1 MSEYLI
7 NSKNQNQFKDSLLK
21 VLNTSTEVIGSKLNT
36 ELLESYIK
44 AVYINSSID
53 YLDPFIIKLSKHKE
67 LFNKY
72 FSKEINISYN
82 QYLEKVSSIILDK
95 KNNSIIKEYA
105 INNLELFDFENEIE
119 IEIAKIYGSIIL
131 KNKLRNINEFKWL
144 STYLIKKEANNHQII
159 PNIKFITINLKK
171 VILSK
176 KPKYNKYTEFESA
189 SKYNNTI
196 YINITMYNILKE
208 KDFNE
213 FLIKLLN
220 DLFFQLQKIIE
231 TVNQNNILYDIG
243 IYNLIKETII
253 YKEKK
258 DKYALLSNN
267 PLLNNF
273 GFKKLLLSDI
283 SKQTTI
289 YDLEEYFDTIL
300 LNNPIIIKKYPI
312 LNMEYN
318 EDGYKKNLREL
329 LDIKIT
335 KMEYF
340 NNQIHEYNKI
350 LTETENQIVIDNI
363 TSKLEELELGIKDID
378 IFHNTII
385 YKSLNIFSIL
395 DLTKLLSKMNNKQ
408 IKVLKEAV
416 IYEKN
421 NIIKKIE
428 NNRMRIFKPSTFLK
442 KEELLTKEYS
452 KVASYESK
460 INDYQK
466 ENGLI

>member
-1 MSEYLI
+1 MQEHLI
-7 NSKNQNQFKDSLLK
+7 TKKNKVEFKNSLVK
-21 VLNTSTEVIGSKLNT
+21 VLNTNVELVDSKLNI

-44 AVYINSSID
+44 FIYQNNEID
-53 YLDPFIIKLSKHKE
+53 YLDPFVIKLSKHKE
-67 LFNKY
+67 LFSKY
-72 FSKEINISYN
+72 LSKNINITYN
-82 QYLEKVSSIILDK
+82 EYLDTISKIILDK
-95 KNNSIIKEYA
+95 KNYDIIKKYA

-119 IEIAKIYGSIIL
+119 VEIAKIYASHIL
-131 KNKLRNINEFKWL
+131 KNEIKYTSELKWL
-144 STYLIKKEANNHQII
+144 ATYLILKEANHHNII
-159 PNIKFITINLKK
+159 PSVKFVKTNLGKYIIVKK
-171 VILSK
+171 KYTKYLELELAQ
-176 KPKYNKYTEFESA
+176 KYNT
-189 SKYNNTI
+189 TI
-196 YINITMYNILKE
+196 YINLTMYNILK
-208 KDFNE
+208 KKNFNE

-220 DLFFQLQKIIE
+220 DLFYQLQKVIE
-231 TVNQNNILYDIG
+231 VVKENNI
-243 IYNLIKETII
+243 IYNIDLYNLTKETII

-267 PLLNNF
+267 PLINNF
-273 GFKKLLLSDI
+273 GFKKLLLNEKEKQISSYDI
-283 SKQTTI
+283 
-289 YDLEEYFDTIL
+289 EEYFDSIL
-300 LNNPIIIKKYPI
+300 LNNPIIIKKYPL

-335 KMEYF
+335 KIEYF
-340 NNQIHEYNKI
+340 NNQIREYNKI
-350 LTETENQIVIDNI
+350 LSETENEIVIDNI
-363 TSKLEELELGIKDID
+363 KTKLEELEKGIKDIN
-378 IFHNTII
+378 IFHDTII

-408 IKVLKEAV
+408 ITTLKEAV

-428 NNRMRIFKPSTFLK
+428 NNRMKIFKTSTFLK
-442 KEELLTKEYS
+442 KEEILTKEYS

>member
-1 MSEYLI
+1 MQEHLI
-7 NSKNQNQFKDSLLK
+7 TKKNQVEFKNSLVK
-21 VLNTSTEVIGSKLNT
+21 VLNTNVELVDSKLNI

-44 AVYINSSID
+44 FIYQNNEID
-53 YLDPFIIKLSKHKE
+53 YLDPFVIKLSKHKE
-67 LFNKY
+67 LFSKY
-72 FSKEINISYN
+72 LSKNINITYN
-82 QYLEKVSSIILDK
+82 EYLDTISKIILDK
-95 KNNSIIKEYA
+95 KNYDIIKKYA

-119 IEIAKIYGSIIL
+119 VEIAKIYASHIL
-131 KNKLRNINEFKWL
+131 KNEIKYTSELKWL
-144 STYLIKKEANNHQII
+144 ATYLILKEANHHNII
-159 PNIKFITINLKK
+159 PSVKFVKTNLGKYIIVKK
-171 VILSK
+171 KYTKYLELELAQ
-176 KPKYNKYTEFESA
+176 KYNT
-189 SKYNNTI
+189 TI
-196 YINITMYNILKE
+196 YINLTMYNILK
-208 KDFNE
+208 KKNFNE

-220 DLFFQLQKIIE
+220 DLFYQLQKVIE
-231 TVNQNNILYDIG
+231 VVKENNI
-243 IYNLIKETII
+243 IYNIDLYNLTKETII

-267 PLLNNF
+267 PLINNF
-273 GFKKLLLSDI
+273 GFKKLLLNEKEKQISSYDI
-283 SKQTTI
+283 
-289 YDLEEYFDTIL
+289 EEYFDSIL
-300 LNNPIIIKKYPI
+300 LNNPIIIKKYPL

-335 KMEYF
+335 KIEYF
-340 NNQIHEYNKI
+340 NNQIREYNKI
-350 LTETENQIVIDNI
+350 LSETENEIVIDNVK
-363 TSKLEELELGIKDID
+363 TKLEELEKGIKDIN
-378 IFHNTII
+378 IFHDTII

-408 IKVLKEAV
+408 ITALKEAV

-428 NNRMRIFKPSTFLK
+428 NNRMKIFKTSTFLK
-442 KEELLTKEYS
+442 KEEILTKEYS

>member
-1 MSEYLI
+1 MQEHLI
-7 NSKNQNQFKDSLLK
+7 TKKNQVEFKNSLVK
-21 VLNTSTEVIGSKLNT
+21 VLNTNVELVDSKLNI

-44 AVYINSSID
+44 FIYQNNEID
-53 YLDPFIIKLSKHKE
+53 YLDPFVIKLSKHKE
-67 LFNKY
+67 LFSKY
-72 FSKEINISYN
+72 LSKNINITYN
-82 QYLEKVSSIILDK
+82 EYLDTISKIILDK
-95 KNNSIIKEYA
+95 KNYDIIKKYA

-119 IEIAKIYGSIIL
+119 VEIAKIYASHIL
-131 KNKLRNINEFKWL
+131 KNEIKYTSELKWL
-144 STYLIKKEANNHQII
+144 ATYLILKEANHHNII
-159 PNIKFITINLKK
+159 PSVKFVKTNLDKYIIIKK
-171 VILSK
+171 
-176 KPKYNKYTEFESA
+176 KYTKYLELELA
-189 SKYNNTI
+189 QKYNNTI
-196 YINITMYNILKE
+196 YINLTMYNILK
-208 KDFNE
+208 KKNFNE

-220 DLFFQLQKIIE
+220 DLCYQLQKIIE
-231 TVNQNNILYDIG
+231 VVKENNI
-243 IYNLIKETII
+243 IYNIDLYNLTKETII

-267 PLLNNF
+267 PLINNF
-273 GFKKLLLSDI
+273 GFKKLLLNEKEKQISSYDI
-283 SKQTTI
+283 
-289 YDLEEYFDTIL
+289 EEYFDSIL
-300 LNNPIIIKKYPI
+300 LNNPIIIKKYPL

-335 KMEYF
+335 KIEYF
-340 NNQIHEYNKI
+340 NNQIREYNKI
-350 LTETENQIVIDNI
+350 LSETENEIVIDNVK
-363 TSKLEELELGIKDID
+363 TKLEELEKGIKDIK
-378 IFHNTII
+378 IFHDTII

-408 IKVLKEAV
+408 ITALKEAV

-428 NNRMRIFKPSTFLK
+428 NNRMRIFKTSTFLK
-442 KEELLTKEYS
+442 KEEILTKEYS

>member
-1 MSEYLI
+1 MQEHLI
-7 NSKNQNQFKDSLLK
+7 TKKNQVEFKNSLVK
-21 VLNTSTEVIGSKLNT
+21 VLNTNVELVDSKLNI

-44 AVYINSSID
+44 FIYQNNEID
-53 YLDPFIIKLSKHKE
+53 YLDPFVIKLSKHKE
-67 LFNKY
+67 LFSKY
-72 FSKEINISYN
+72 LSKNINITYN
-82 QYLEKVSSIILDK
+82 EYLDTISKIILDK
-95 KNNSIIKEYA
+95 KNYDIIKKYA

-119 IEIAKIYGSIIL
+119 VEIAKIYASHIL
-131 KNKLRNINEFKWL
+131 KNEIKYTSELKWL
-144 STYLIKKEANNHQII
+144 ATYLILKEANHHNII
-159 PNIKFITINLKK
+159 PSVKFVKTNLDKYIIVKK
-171 VILSK
+171 
-176 KPKYNKYTEFESA
+176 KYTKYLELELA
-189 SKYNNTI
+189 QKYNNTI
-196 YINITMYNILKE
+196 YINLTMYNILK
-208 KDFNE
+208 KKNFNE

-220 DLFFQLQKIIE
+220 DLFYQLQKVIE
-231 TVNQNNILYDIG
+231 VVKENNI
-243 IYNLIKETII
+243 IYNIDLYNLTKETII

-267 PLLNNF
+267 PLINNF
-273 GFKKLLLSDI
+273 GFKKLLLNEKEKQISSYDI
-283 SKQTTI
+283 
-289 YDLEEYFDTIL
+289 EEYFDSIL
-300 LNNPIIIKKYPI
+300 LNNPIIIKKYPL

-335 KMEYF
+335 KIEYF
-340 NNQIHEYNKI
+340 NNQIREYNKI
-350 LTETENQIVIDNI
+350 LSETENEIVIDNI
-363 TSKLEELELGIKDID
+363 KTKLEELEKGIKDIN
-378 IFHNTII
+378 IFHDTII

-408 IKVLKEAV
+408 ITTLKEAV

-428 NNRMRIFKPSTFLK
+428 NNRMKIFKTSTFLK
-442 KEELLTKEYS
+442 KEEILTKEYS

>member
-1 MSEYLI
+1 MQEHLI
-7 NSKNQNQFKDSLLK
+7 TKKNQVEFKNSLVK
-21 VLNTSTEVIGSKLNT
+21 VLNTNVELVDSKLNI

-44 AVYINSSID
+44 FIYQNNEID
-53 YLDPFIIKLSKHKE
+53 YLDPFVIKLSKHKE
-67 LFNKY
+67 LFSKY
-72 FSKEINISYN
+72 LSKNINITYN
-82 QYLEKVSSIILDK
+82 EYLDTISKIILDK
-95 KNNSIIKEYA
+95 KNYDIIKKYA

-119 IEIAKIYGSIIL
+119 VEIAKIYASHIL
-131 KNKLRNINEFKWL
+131 KNEIKYTSELKWL
-144 STYLIKKEANNHQII
+144 ATYLILKEANHHNII
-159 PNIKFITINLKK
+159 PSVKFVKTNLDKYIIIKK
-171 VILSK
+171 
-176 KPKYNKYTEFESA
+176 KYTKYLELELA
-189 SKYNNTI
+189 QKYNNTI
-196 YINITMYNILKE
+196 YINLTMYNILK
-208 KDFNE
+208 KKNFKE

-220 DLFFQLQKIIE
+220 DLFYQLQKVIE
-231 TVNQNNILYDIG
+231 VVKENNI
-243 IYNLIKETII
+243 IYNIDLYNLTKETII

-267 PLLNNF
+267 PLINNF
-273 GFKKLLLSDI
+273 GFKKLLLNEKEKQISSYDI
-283 SKQTTI
+283 
-289 YDLEEYFDTIL
+289 EEYFDSIL
-300 LNNPIIIKKYPI
+300 LNNPIIIKKYPL

-335 KMEYF
+335 KIEYF
-340 NNQIHEYNKI
+340 NNQIREYNKI
-350 LTETENQIVIDNI
+350 LSETENEIVIDNI
-363 TSKLEELELGIKDID
+363 KTKLEELEKGIKDIN
-378 IFHNTII
+378 IFHDTII

-408 IKVLKEAV
+408 ITALKEAV

-428 NNRMRIFKPSTFLK
+428 NNRMKIFKTSTFLK
-442 KEELLTKEYS
+442 KEEILTKEYS

>member
-1 MSEYLI
+1 MQEHLI
-7 NSKNQNQFKDSLLK
+7 TKKNQVEFKNSLVK
-21 VLNTSTEVIGSKLNT
+21 VLNTNVELVDSKLNI

-44 AVYINSSID
+44 FIYQNNEID
-53 YLDPFIIKLSKHKE
+53 YLDPFVIKLSKHKE
-67 LFNKY
+67 LFSKY
-72 FSKEINISYN
+72 LSKNINITYN
-82 QYLEKVSSIILDK
+82 EYLDTISKIILDK
-95 KNNSIIKEYA
+95 KNYDIIKKYA

-119 IEIAKIYGSIIL
+119 VEIAKIYASHIL
-131 KNKLRNINEFKWL
+131 KNEIKYTSELKWL
-144 STYLIKKEANNHQII
+144 ATYLILKEANHHNII
-159 PNIKFITINLKK
+159 PSIKFVKTNLDKYIIIKK
-171 VILSK
+171 KYTKYLELELAQ
-176 KPKYNKYTEFESA
+176 KYNT
-189 SKYNNTI
+189 TI
-196 YINITMYNILKE
+196 YINLTMYNILK
-208 KDFNE
+208 KKNFNE

-220 DLFFQLQKIIE
+220 DLFYQLQKVIE
-231 TVNQNNILYDIG
+231 VVKENNI
-243 IYNLIKETII
+243 IYNIDLYNLTKETII

-267 PLLNNF
+267 PLINNF
-273 GFKKLLLSDI
+273 GFKKLLLNEKEKQISSYDI
-283 SKQTTI
+283 
-289 YDLEEYFDTIL
+289 EEYFDSIL
-300 LNNPIIIKKYPI
+300 LNNPIIIKKYPL

-335 KMEYF
+335 KIEYF
-340 NNQIHEYNKI
+340 NNQIREYNKI
-350 LTETENQIVIDNI
+350 LSETENEIVIDNI
-363 TSKLEELELGIKDID
+363 KTKLEELEKGITDIN
-378 IFHNTII
+378 IFHDTII

-408 IKVLKEAV
+408 ITALKEAV

-428 NNRMRIFKPSTFLK
+428 NNRMKIFKTSTFLK
-442 KEELLTKEYS
+442 KEEILTKEYS

>member
-1 MSEYLI
+1 MQEYLI
-7 NSKNQNQFKDSLLK
+7 TKKNQVEFKNSLVK
-21 VLNTSTEVIGSKLNT
+21 VLNTNVELVDSKLNI

-44 AVYINSSID
+44 FIYQNNEID
-53 YLDPFIIKLSKHKE
+53 YLDPFVIKLSKHKE
-67 LFNKY
+67 LFSKY
-72 FSKEINISYN
+72 LSKNINITYN
-82 QYLEKVSSIILDK
+82 EYLDTISKIILDK
-95 KNNSIIKEYA
+95 KNYDIIKKYA

-119 IEIAKIYGSIIL
+119 VEIAKIYASHIL
-131 KNKLRNINEFKWL
+131 KNEIKYTSELKWL
-144 STYLIKKEANNHQII
+144 ATYLILKEANHHNII
-159 PNIKFITINLKK
+159 PSVKFVKTNLGKYIIVKK
-171 VILSK
+171 KYTKYLELELAQ
-176 KPKYNKYTEFESA
+176 KYNT
-189 SKYNNTI
+189 TI
-196 YINITMYNILKE
+196 YINLTMYNILK
-208 KDFNE
+208 KKNFNE

-220 DLFFQLQKIIE
+220 DLFYQLQKVIE
-231 TVNQNNILYDIG
+231 VVKENNI
-243 IYNLIKETII
+243 IYNIDLYNLTKETII

-267 PLLNNF
+267 PLINNF
-273 GFKKLLLSDI
+273 GFKKLLLNEKEKQISSYDI
-283 SKQTTI
+283 
-289 YDLEEYFDTIL
+289 EEYFDSIL
-300 LNNPIIIKKYPI
+300 LNNPIIIKKYPL

-335 KMEYF
+335 KIEYF
-340 NNQIHEYNKI
+340 NNQIREYNKI
-350 LTETENQIVIDNI
+350 LSETENEIVIDNI
-363 TSKLEELELGIKDID
+363 KTKLEELEKGIKDIN
-378 IFHNTII
+378 IFHDTII

-408 IKVLKEAV
+408 ITTLKEAV

-428 NNRMRIFKPSTFLK
+428 NNRMKIFKTSTFLK
-442 KEELLTKEYS
+442 KEEILTKEYS

>member
-1 MSEYLI
+1 MQEHLI
-7 NSKNQNQFKDSLLK
+7 TKKNQVEFKNSLVK
-21 VLNTSTEVIGSKLNT
+21 VLNTNVELVDSKLNI

-44 AVYINSSID
+44 FIYQNNEID
-53 YLDPFIIKLSKHKE
+53 YLDPFVIKLSKHKE
-67 LFNKY
+67 LFSKY
-72 FSKEINISYN
+72 LSKNINITYN
-82 QYLEKVSSIILDK
+82 EYLDTISKIILDK
-95 KNNSIIKEYA
+95 KNYDIIKKYA

-119 IEIAKIYGSIIL
+119 VEIAKIYASHIL
-131 KNKLRNINEFKWL
+131 KNEIKYTSELKWL
-144 STYLIKKEANNHQII
+144 ATYLILKEANHHNII
-159 PNIKFITINLKK
+159 PSVKFVKTNLDKYIIIKKK
-171 VILSK
+171 YTKYLELELAQ
-176 KPKYNKYTEFESA
+176 KYNT
-189 SKYNNTI
+189 TI
-196 YINITMYNILKE
+196 YINLTMYNILK
-208 KDFNE
+208 KKNFNE

-220 DLFFQLQKIIE
+220 DLFYQLQKVIE
-231 TVNQNNILYDIG
+231 VVKENNI
-243 IYNLIKETII
+243 IYNIDLYNLTKETII

-267 PLLNNF
+267 PLINNF
-273 GFKKLLLSDI
+273 GFKKLLLNEKEKQISSYDI
-283 SKQTTI
+283 
-289 YDLEEYFDTIL
+289 EEYFDSIL
-300 LNNPIIIKKYPI
+300 LNNPIIIKKYPL

-335 KMEYF
+335 KIEYF
-340 NNQIHEYNKI
+340 NNQIREYNKI
-350 LTETENQIVIDNI
+350 LSETENEIVIDNI
-363 TSKLEELELGIKDID
+363 KTKLEELEKGIKDIN
-378 IFHNTII
+378 IFHDTII

-408 IKVLKEAV
+408 ITALKEAV

-428 NNRMRIFKPSTFLK
+428 NNRMKIFKTSTFLK
-442 KEELLTKEYS
+442 KEEILTKEYS

>member
-1 MSEYLI
+1 MQEHLI
-7 NSKNQNQFKDSLLK
+7 TKKNQVEFKNSLVK
-21 VLNTSTEVIGSKLNT
+21 VLNTNVELVDSKLNI

-44 AVYINSSID
+44 FIYQNNEID
-53 YLDPFIIKLSKHKE
+53 YLDPFVIKLSKHKQ
-67 LFNKY
+67 L
-72 FSKEINISYN
+72 FSKYLSKNINITYN
-82 QYLEKVSSIILDK
+82 EYLNTISKIILDK
-95 KNNSIIKEYA
+95 KNYDIIKKYA

-119 IEIAKIYGSIIL
+119 VEIAKIYASHIL
-131 KNKLRNINEFKWL
+131 KNEIKYTSELKWL
-144 STYLIKKEANNHQII
+144 ATYLILKEANHHNII
-159 PNIKFITINLKK
+159 PSVKFVKTNLDKYIIIKK
-171 VILSK
+171 
-176 KPKYNKYTEFESA
+176 KYTKYLELELA
-189 SKYNNTI
+189 QKYNNTI
-196 YINITMYNILKE
+196 YINLTMYNILK
-208 KDFNE
+208 KKNFNE

-220 DLFFQLQKIIE
+220 DLFYQLQKVIE
-231 TVNQNNILYDIG
+231 VVKENNI
-243 IYNLIKETII
+243 IYNIDLYNLTKETII

-267 PLLNNF
+267 PLINNF
-273 GFKKLLLSDI
+273 GFKKLLLNEKEKQISSYDI
-283 SKQTTI
+283 
-289 YDLEEYFDTIL
+289 EEYFDSIL
-300 LNNPIIIKKYPI
+300 LNNPIIIKKYPL

-335 KMEYF
+335 KIEYF
-340 NNQIHEYNKI
+340 NNQIREYNKI
-350 LTETENQIVIDNI
+350 LSETENEIVIDNI
-363 TSKLEELELGIKDID
+363 KTKLEELEKGITDIN
-378 IFHNTII
+378 IFHDTII

-408 IKVLKEAV
+408 ITALKEAV

-428 NNRMRIFKPSTFLK
+428 NNRMKIFKTSTFLK
-442 KEELLTKEYS
+442 KEEILTKEYS

>member
-1 MSEYLI
+1 MQEHLI
-7 NSKNQNQFKDSLLK
+7 TKKNQVEFKNSLVK
-21 VLNTSTEVIGSKLNT
+21 VLNTNVELVDSKLNI

-44 AVYINSSID
+44 FIYQNNEID
-53 YLDPFIIKLSKHKE
+53 YLDPFVIKLSKHKE
-67 LFNKY
+67 LFSKY
-72 FSKEINISYN
+72 LSKNINITYN
-82 QYLEKVSSIILDK
+82 EYLDTISKIILDK
-95 KNNSIIKEYA
+95 KNYDIIKKYA

-119 IEIAKIYGSIIL
+119 VEIAKIYASHIL
-131 KNKLRNINEFKWL
+131 KNEIKYTSELKWL
-144 STYLIKKEANNHQII
+144 ATYLILKEANHHNII
-159 PNIKFITINLKK
+159 PSVKFVKTNLGKYIIVKK
-171 VILSK
+171 KYTKYLELELAQ
-176 KPKYNKYTEFESA
+176 KYNT
-189 SKYNNTI
+189 TI
-196 YINITMYNILKE
+196 YINLTMYNILK
-208 KDFNE
+208 KKNFNE

-220 DLFFQLQKIIE
+220 DLFYQLQKIIE
-231 TVNQNNILYDIG
+231 VVKENNI
-243 IYNLIKETII
+243 IYNIDLYNLTKETII

-267 PLLNNF
+267 PLINNF
-273 GFKKLLLSDI
+273 GFKKLLLNEKEKQISSYDI
-283 SKQTTI
+283 
-289 YDLEEYFDTIL
+289 EEYFDSIL
-300 LNNPIIIKKYPI
+300 LNNPIIIKKYPL

-335 KMEYF
+335 KIEYF
-340 NNQIHEYNKI
+340 NNQIREYNKI
-350 LTETENQIVIDNI
+350 LSETENEIVIDNI
-363 TSKLEELELGIKDID
+363 KTKLEELEKGIKDIN
-378 IFHNTII
+378 IFHDTII

-408 IKVLKEAV
+408 ITALKEAV

-428 NNRMRIFKPSTFLK
+428 NNRMKIFKTSTFLK
-442 KEELLTKEYS
+442 KEEILTKEYS

>member
-1 MSEYLI
+1 MQEHLI
-7 NSKNQNQFKDSLLK
+7 TKKNQVEFKNSLVK
-21 VLNTSTEVIGSKLNT
+21 VLNTNVELVDSKLNI

-44 AVYINSSID
+44 FIYQNNEID
-53 YLDPFIIKLSKHKE
+53 YLDPFVIKLSKHKE
-67 LFNKY
+67 LFSKY
-72 FSKEINISYN
+72 LSKNINITYN
-82 QYLEKVSSIILDK
+82 EYLDTISKIILDK
-95 KNNSIIKEYA
+95 KNYDIIKKYA

-119 IEIAKIYGSIIL
+119 VEIAKIYASHIL
-131 KNKLRNINEFKWL
+131 KNEIKYTSELKWL
-144 STYLIKKEANNHQII
+144 ATYLILKEANHHNII
-159 PNIKFITINLKK
+159 PSVKFVKTNLDKYIIIKK
-171 VILSK
+171 
-176 KPKYNKYTEFESA
+176 KYTKYLELELA
-189 SKYNNTI
+189 QKYNNTI
-196 YINITMYNILKE
+196 YINLTMYNILK
-208 KDFNE
+208 KKNFNE

-220 DLFFQLQKIIE
+220 DLFYQLQKVIE
-231 TVNQNNILYDIG
+231 VVKENNI
-243 IYNLIKETII
+243 IYNIDLYNLTKETII

-267 PLLNNF
+267 PLINNF
-273 GFKKLLLSDI
+273 GFKKLLLNEKEKQISSYDI
-283 SKQTTI
+283 
-289 YDLEEYFDTIL
+289 EEYFDSIL
-300 LNNPIIIKKYPI
+300 LNNPIIIKKYPL

-335 KMEYF
+335 KIEYF
-340 NNQIHEYNKI
+340 YNQIREYNKI
-350 LTETENQIVIDNI
+350 LSETENEIVIDNI
-363 TSKLEELELGIKDID
+363 KTKLEELEKGIKDIN
-378 IFHNTII
+378 IFHDTII

-408 IKVLKEAV
+408 ITALKEAV

-428 NNRMRIFKPSTFLK
+428 NNRMKIFKTSTFLK
-442 KEELLTKEYS
+442 KEEILTKEYS

>member
-1 MSEYLI
+1 MQEHLI
-7 NSKNQNQFKDSLLK
+7 TKKNQVEFKNSLVK
-21 VLNTSTEVIGSKLNT
+21 VLNTNVELVDSKLNI

-44 AVYINSSID
+44 FIYQNNEID
-53 YLDPFIIKLSKHKE
+53 YLDPFVIKLSKHKE
-67 LFNKY
+67 LFSKY
-72 FSKEINISYN
+72 LSKNINITYN
-82 QYLEKVSSIILDK
+82 EYLDTISKIILDK
-95 KNNSIIKEYA
+95 KNYDIIKKYA

-119 IEIAKIYGSIIL
+119 LEIAKIYASHIL
-131 KNKLRNINEFKWL
+131 KNEIKYTSELKWL
-144 STYLIKKEANNHQII
+144 ATYLILKEANHHNII
-159 PNIKFITINLKK
+159 PSVKFIKTNLGKYIIVKK
-171 VILSK
+171 
-176 KPKYNKYTEFESA
+176 KYTKYLELELA
-189 SKYNNTI
+189 QKYNNTI
-196 YINITMYNILKE
+196 YINLTMYNILK
-208 KDFNE
+208 KKNFNE

-220 DLFFQLQKIIE
+220 DLCYQLQKIIE
-231 TVNQNNILYDIG
+231 VVKENNI
-243 IYNLIKETII
+243 IYNIDLYNLTKETII

-267 PLLNNF
+267 PLINNF
-273 GFKKLLLSDI
+273 GFKKLLLNEKEKQISSYDI
-283 SKQTTI
+283 
-289 YDLEEYFDTIL
+289 EEYFDSIL
-300 LNNPIIIKKYPI
+300 LNNPIIIKKYPL

-335 KMEYF
+335 KIEYF
-340 NNQIHEYNKI
+340 NNQIREYNKI
-350 LTETENQIVIDNI
+350 LSETENEIVIDNVK
-363 TSKLEELELGIKDID
+363 TKLEELEKGIKDIN
-378 IFHNTII
+378 IFHDTII

-408 IKVLKEAV
+408 ITALKEAV

-428 NNRMRIFKPSTFLK
+428 NNRMKIFKTSTFLK
-442 KEELLTKEYS
+442 KEEILTKEYS

>member
-1 MSEYLI
+1 MQEHLI
-7 NSKNQNQFKDSLLK
+7 TKKNQVEFKNSLVK
-21 VLNTSTEVIGSKLNT
+21 VLNTNVELVDSKLNI

-44 AVYINSSID
+44 FIYQNNEID
-53 YLDPFIIKLSKHKE
+53 YLDPFVIKLSKHKE
-67 LFNKY
+67 LFSKY
-72 FSKEINISYN
+72 LSKNINITYN
-82 QYLEKVSSIILDK
+82 EYLDTISKIILDK
-95 KNNSIIKEYA
+95 KNYDIIKKYA

-119 IEIAKIYGSIIL
+119 VEIAKIYASHIL
-131 KNKLRNINEFKWL
+131 KNEIKYTSELKWL
-144 STYLIKKEANNHQII
+144 TTYLILKEANHHNII
-159 PNIKFITINLKK
+159 PSVKFVKTNLDKYIIIKK
-171 VILSK
+171 
-176 KPKYNKYTEFESA
+176 KYTKYLELELA
-189 SKYNNTI
+189 QKYNNTI
-196 YINITMYNILKE
+196 YINLTMYNILK
-208 KDFNE
+208 KKNFKE

-220 DLFFQLQKIIE
+220 DLFYQLQKVIE
-231 TVNQNNILYDIG
+231 VVKENNI
-243 IYNLIKETII
+243 IYNIDLYNLTKETII

-267 PLLNNF
+267 PLINNF
-273 GFKKLLLSDI
+273 GFKKLLLNEKEKQISSYDI
-283 SKQTTI
+283 
-289 YDLEEYFDTIL
+289 EEYFDSIL
-300 LNNPIIIKKYPI
+300 LNNPIIIKKYPL

-335 KMEYF
+335 KIEYF
-340 NNQIHEYNKI
+340 NNQIREYNKI
-350 LTETENQIVIDNI
+350 LSETENEIVIDNI
-363 TSKLEELELGIKDID
+363 KTKLEELEKGIKDIN
-378 IFHNTII
+378 IFHDTII

-408 IKVLKEAV
+408 ITALKEAV

-428 NNRMRIFKPSTFLK
+428 NNRMKIFKTSTFLK
-442 KEELLTKEYS
+442 KEEILTKEYS

>member
-1 MSEYLI
+1 MQEHLI
-7 NSKNQNQFKDSLLK
+7 TKKNQVEFKNSLVK
-21 VLNTSTEVIGSKLNT
+21 VLNTNVELVDSKLNI

-44 AVYINSSID
+44 FIYQNNEID
-53 YLDPFIIKLSKHKE
+53 YLDPFVIKLSKHKQ
-67 LFNKY
+67 L
-72 FSKEINISYN
+72 FSKYLSKNINITYN
-82 QYLEKVSSIILDK
+82 EYLNTISKIILDK
-95 KNNSIIKEYA
+95 KNYDIIKKYA

-119 IEIAKIYGSIIL
+119 VEIAKIYASHIL
-131 KNKLRNINEFKWL
+131 KNEIKYTSELKWL
-144 STYLIKKEANNHQII
+144 ATYLILKEANHHNII
-159 PNIKFITINLKK
+159 PSVKFVKTNLGKYIIVKK
-171 VILSK
+171 
-176 KPKYNKYTEFESA
+176 KYTKYLELELA
-189 SKYNNTI
+189 QKYNNTI
-196 YINITMYNILKE
+196 YINLTMYNILK
-208 KDFNE
+208 KKNFNE

-220 DLFFQLQKIIE
+220 DLFYQLQKVIE
-231 TVNQNNILYDIG
+231 VVKENNI
-243 IYNLIKETII
+243 IYNIDLYNLTKETII

-267 PLLNNF
+267 PLINNF
-273 GFKKLLLSDI
+273 GFKKLLLNEKEKQISSYDI
-283 SKQTTI
+283 
-289 YDLEEYFDTIL
+289 EEYFDSIL
-300 LNNPIIIKKYPI
+300 LNNPIIIKKYPL

-335 KMEYF
+335 KIEYF
-340 NNQIHEYNKI
+340 NNQIREYNKI
-350 LTETENQIVIDNI
+350 LSETENEIVIDNI
-363 TSKLEELELGIKDID
+363 KTKLEELEKGITDIN
-378 IFHNTII
+378 IFHDTII

-408 IKVLKEAV
+408 ITALKEAV

-428 NNRMRIFKPSTFLK
+428 NNRMKIFKTSTFLK
-442 KEELLTKEYS
+442 KEEILTKEYS

>member
-1 MSEYLI
+1 MQEHLI
-7 NSKNQNQFKDSLLK
+7 TKKNQVEFKNSLVK
-21 VLNTSTEVIGSKLNT
+21 VLNTNVELVDSKLNI

-44 AVYINSSID
+44 FIYQNNEID
-53 YLDPFIIKLSKHKE
+53 YLDPFVIKLSKHKE
-67 LFNKY
+67 LFSKY
-72 FSKEINISYN
+72 LSKNINITYN
-82 QYLEKVSSIILDK
+82 EYLDTISKIILDK
-95 KNNSIIKEYA
+95 KNYDIIKKYA

-119 IEIAKIYGSIIL
+119 VEIAKIYASHIL
-131 KNKLRNINEFKWL
+131 KNEIKYTSELKWL
-144 STYLIKKEANNHQII
+144 ATYLILKEANHHNII
-159 PNIKFITINLKK
+159 PSVKFVKTNLDKYIIIKK
-171 VILSK
+171 
-176 KPKYNKYTEFESA
+176 KYTKYLELELA
-189 SKYNNTI
+189 QKYNNTI
-196 YINITMYNILKE
+196 YINLTMYNILK
-208 KDFNE
+208 KKNFNE

-220 DLFFQLQKIIE
+220 DLFYQLQKIIE
-231 TVNQNNILYDIG
+231 VVKENNI
-243 IYNLIKETII
+243 IYNIDLYNLTKETII

-267 PLLNNF
+267 PLINNF
-273 GFKKLLLSDI
+273 GFKKLLLNEKEKQISSYDI
-283 SKQTTI
+283 
-289 YDLEEYFDTIL
+289 EEYFDSIL
-300 LNNPIIIKKYPI
+300 LNNPIIIKKYPL

-335 KMEYF
+335 KIEYF
-340 NNQIHEYNKI
+340 NNQIREYNKI
-350 LTETENQIVIDNI
+350 LSETENEIVIDNI
-363 TSKLEELELGIKDID
+363 KTKLEELEKGITDIN
-378 IFHNTII
+378 IFHDTII

-408 IKVLKEAV
+408 ITALKEAV

-428 NNRMRIFKPSTFLK
+428 NNRMKIFKTSTFLK
-442 KEELLTKEYS
+442 KEEILTKEYS

>member
-1 MSEYLI
+1 MQEHLI
-7 NSKNQNQFKDSLLK
+7 TKKNQVEFKNSLVK
-21 VLNTSTEVIGSKLNT
+21 VLNTNVELVDSKLNI

-44 AVYINSSID
+44 FIYQNNEID
-53 YLDPFIIKLSKHKE
+53 YLDPFVIKLSKHKE
-67 LFNKY
+67 LFSKY
-72 FSKEINISYN
+72 LSKNINITYN
-82 QYLEKVSSIILDK
+82 EYLDTISKIILDK
-95 KNNSIIKEYA
+95 KNYDIIKKYA

-119 IEIAKIYGSIIL
+119 VEIAKIYASHIL
-131 KNKLRNINEFKWL
+131 KNEIKYTSELKWL
-144 STYLIKKEANNHQII
+144 ATYLILKEANHHNII
-159 PNIKFITINLKK
+159 PSVKFVKTNLGKYIIVKK
-171 VILSK
+171 
-176 KPKYNKYTEFESA
+176 KYTKYLELELA
-189 SKYNNTI
+189 QKYNNTI
-196 YINITMYNILKE
+196 YINLTMYNILK
-208 KDFNE
+208 KKNFNE

-220 DLFFQLQKIIE
+220 DLFYQLQKVIE
-231 TVNQNNILYDIG
+231 VVKENNI
-243 IYNLIKETII
+243 IYNIDLYNLTKETII

-267 PLLNNF
+267 PLINNF
-273 GFKKLLLSDI
+273 GFKKLLLNEKEKQISSYDI
-283 SKQTTI
+283 
-289 YDLEEYFDTIL
+289 EEYFDSIL
-300 LNNPIIIKKYPI
+300 LNNPIIIKKYPL

-335 KMEYF
+335 KIEYF
-340 NNQIHEYNKI
+340 NNQIREYNKI
-350 LTETENQIVIDNI
+350 LSETENEIVIDNI
-363 TSKLEELELGIKDID
+363 KTKLEELEKGIKDIN
-378 IFHNTII
+378 IFHDTII

-408 IKVLKEAV
+408 ITTLKEAV

-428 NNRMRIFKPSTFLK
+428 NNRMKIFKTSTFLK
-442 KEELLTKEYS
+442 KEEILTKEYS

>member
-1 MSEYLI
+1 MQEHLI
-7 NSKNQNQFKDSLLK
+7 TKKNQVEFKNSLVK
-21 VLNTSTEVIGSKLNT
+21 VLNTNVELVDSKLNI

-44 AVYINSSID
+44 FIYQNNEID
-53 YLDPFIIKLSKHKE
+53 YLDPFVIKLSKHKE
-67 LFNKY
+67 LFSKY
-72 FSKEINISYN
+72 LSKNINITYN
-82 QYLEKVSSIILDK
+82 EYLDTISKIILDK
-95 KNNSIIKEYA
+95 KNYDIIKKYA

-119 IEIAKIYGSIIL
+119 VEIAKIYASHIL
-131 KNKLRNINEFKWL
+131 KNEIKYTSELKWL
-144 STYLIKKEANNHQII
+144 ATYLILKEANHHNII
-159 PNIKFITINLKK
+159 PSVKFVKTNLGKYIIVKK
-171 VILSK
+171 
-176 KPKYNKYTEFESA
+176 KYTKYLELELA
-189 SKYNNTI
+189 QKYNNTI
-196 YINITMYNILKE
+196 YINLTMYNILK
-208 KDFNE
+208 KKNFNE

-220 DLFFQLQKIIE
+220 DLFYQLQKVIE
-231 TVNQNNILYDIG
+231 VVKENNI
-243 IYNLIKETII
+243 IYNIDLYNLTKETII

-267 PLLNNF
+267 PLINNF
-273 GFKKLLLSDI
+273 GFKKLLLNEKEKQISSYDI
-283 SKQTTI
+283 
-289 YDLEEYFDTIL
+289 EEYFDSIL
-300 LNNPIIIKKYPI
+300 LNNPIIIKKYPL

-335 KMEYF
+335 KIEYF
-340 NNQIHEYNKI
+340 NNQIREYNKI
-350 LTETENQIVIDNI
+350 LSETENEIVIDNI
-363 TSKLEELELGIKDID
+363 KTKLEELEKGIKDIN
-378 IFHNTII
+378 IFHDTII

-408 IKVLKEAV
+408 ITALKEAV

-428 NNRMRIFKPSTFLK
+428 NNRMKIFKTSTFLK
-442 KEELLTKEYS
+442 KEEILTKEYS

>member
-1 MSEYLI
+1 MQEYLI
-7 NSKNQNQFKDSLLK
+7 TKKNQVEFKNSLVK
-21 VLNTSTEVIGSKLNT
+21 VLNTNVELVDSKLNI

-44 AVYINSSID
+44 FIYQNNEID
-53 YLDPFIIKLSKHKE
+53 YLDPFVIKLSKHKE
-67 LFNKY
+67 LFSKY
-72 FSKEINISYN
+72 LSKNINITYN
-82 QYLEKVSSIILDK
+82 EYLDTISKIILDK
-95 KNNSIIKEYA
+95 KNYDIIKKYA

-119 IEIAKIYGSIIL
+119 VEIAKIYASHIL
-131 KNKLRNINEFKWL
+131 KNEIKYTSELKWL
-144 STYLIKKEANNHQII
+144 ATYLILKEANHHNII
-159 PNIKFITINLKK
+159 PSVKFVKTNLGKYIIVKK
-171 VILSK
+171 
-176 KPKYNKYTEFESA
+176 KYTKYLELELA
-189 SKYNNTI
+189 QKYNNTI
-196 YINITMYNILKE
+196 YINLTMYNILK
-208 KDFNE
+208 KKNFNE

-220 DLFFQLQKIIE
+220 DLFYQLQKVIE
-231 TVNQNNILYDIG
+231 VVKENNI
-243 IYNLIKETII
+243 IYNIDLYNLTKETII

-267 PLLNNF
+267 PLINNF
-273 GFKKLLLSDI
+273 GFKKLLLNEKEKQISSYDI
-283 SKQTTI
+283 
-289 YDLEEYFDTIL
+289 EEYFDSIL
-300 LNNPIIIKKYPI
+300 LNNPIIIKKYPL

-335 KMEYF
+335 KIEYF
-340 NNQIHEYNKI
+340 NNQIREYNKI
-350 LTETENQIVIDNI
+350 LSETENEIVIDNI
-363 TSKLEELELGIKDID
+363 KTKLEELEKGIKDIN
-378 IFHNTII
+378 IFHDTII

-408 IKVLKEAV
+408 ITTLKEAV

-428 NNRMRIFKPSTFLK
+428 NNRMKIFKTSTFLK
-442 KEELLTKEYS
+442 KEEILTKEYS

>member
-1 MSEYLI
+1 MQEHLI
-7 NSKNQNQFKDSLLK
+7 TKKNQVEFKNSLVK
-21 VLNTSTEVIGSKLNT
+21 VLNTNVELVDSKLNI

-44 AVYINSSID
+44 FIYQNNEID
-53 YLDPFIIKLSKHKE
+53 YLDPFVIKLSKHKE
-67 LFNKY
+67 LFSKY
-72 FSKEINISYN
+72 LSKNINITYN
-82 QYLEKVSSIILDK
+82 EYLDTISKIILDK
-95 KNNSIIKEYA
+95 KNYDIIKKYA

-119 IEIAKIYGSIIL
+119 VEIAKIYASHIL
-131 KNKLRNINEFKWL
+131 KNEIKYTSELKWL
-144 STYLIKKEANNHQII
+144 ATYLILKEAKHHNKIPSVKFVKTNLGKYII
-159 PNIKFITINLKK
+159 VKK
-171 VILSK
+171 KYTKYLELELAQ
-176 KPKYNKYTEFESA
+176 KYNT
-189 SKYNNTI
+189 TI
-196 YINITMYNILKE
+196 YINLTMYNILK
-208 KDFNE
+208 KKNFNE

-220 DLFFQLQKIIE
+220 DLFYQLQKVIE
-231 TVNQNNILYDIG
+231 VVKENNI
-243 IYNLIKETII
+243 IYNIDLYNLTKETII

-267 PLLNNF
+267 PLINNF
-273 GFKKLLLSDI
+273 GFKKLLLNEKEKQISSYDI
-283 SKQTTI
+283 
-289 YDLEEYFDTIL
+289 EEYFDSIL
-300 LNNPIIIKKYPI
+300 LNNPIIIKKYPL

-335 KMEYF
+335 KIEYF
-340 NNQIHEYNKI
+340 NNQIREYNKI
-350 LTETENQIVIDNI
+350 LSETENEIVIDNI
-363 TSKLEELELGIKDID
+363 KTKLEELEKGIKDIN
-378 IFHNTII
+378 IFHDTII

-408 IKVLKEAV
+408 ITTLKEAV

-428 NNRMRIFKPSTFLK
+428 NNRMKIFKTSTFLK
-442 KEELLTKEYS
+442 KEEILTKEYS

>member
-1 MSEYLI
+1 MQEHLI
-7 NSKNQNQFKDSLLK
+7 TKKNQVEFKNSLVK
-21 VLNTSTEVIGSKLNT
+21 VLNTNVELVDSKLNI

-44 AVYINSSID
+44 FIYQNNEID
-53 YLDPFIIKLSKHKE
+53 YLDPFVIKLSKHKE
-67 LFNKY
+67 LFSKY
-72 FSKEINISYN
+72 LSKNINITYN
-82 QYLEKVSSIILDK
+82 EYLDTISKIILDK
-95 KNNSIIKEYA
+95 KNYDIIKKYA

-119 IEIAKIYGSIIL
+119 VEIAKIYASHIL
-131 KNKLRNINEFKWL
+131 KNEIKYTSELKWL
-144 STYLIKKEANNHQII
+144 ATYLILKEANHHNII
-159 PNIKFITINLKK
+159 PSVKFVKTNLGKYIIVKK
-171 VILSK
+171 KYTKYLELELAQ
-176 KPKYNKYTEFESA
+176 KYNT
-189 SKYNNTI
+189 TI
-196 YINITMYNILKE
+196 YINLTMYNILK
-208 KDFNE
+208 KKNFNE

-220 DLFFQLQKIIE
+220 DLFYQLQKVIE
-231 TVNQNNILYDIG
+231 VVKENNI
-243 IYNLIKETII
+243 IYNIDLYNLTKETII

-267 PLLNNF
+267 PLINNF
-273 GFKKLLLSDI
+273 GFKKLLLNEKEKQISSYDI
-283 SKQTTI
+283 
-289 YDLEEYFDTIL
+289 EEYFDSIL
-300 LNNPIIIKKYPI
+300 LNNPIIIKKYPL

-335 KMEYF
+335 KIEYF
-340 NNQIHEYNKI
+340 NNQIREYNKI
-350 LTETENQIVIDNI
+350 LSETENEIVIDNI
-363 TSKLEELELGIKDID
+363 KTKLEELEKGITDIN
-378 IFHNTII
+378 IFHDTII

-408 IKVLKEAV
+408 ITALKEAV

-428 NNRMRIFKPSTFLK
+428 NNRMKIFKTSTFLK
-442 KEELLTKEYS
+442 KEEILTKEYS

>member
-1 MSEYLI
+1 MQEYLI
-7 NSKNQNQFKDSLLK
+7 TKKNQVEFKNSLVK
-21 VLNTSTEVIGSKLNT
+21 VLNTNVELVDSKLNI

-44 AVYINSSID
+44 FIYQNNEID
-53 YLDPFIIKLSKHKE
+53 YLDPFVIKLSKHKE
-67 LFNKY
+67 LFSKY
-72 FSKEINISYN
+72 LSKNINITYN
-82 QYLEKVSSIILDK
+82 EYLDTISKIILDK
-95 KNNSIIKEYA
+95 KNYDIIKKYA

-119 IEIAKIYGSIIL
+119 VEIAKIYASHIL
-131 KNKLRNINEFKWL
+131 KNEIKYTSELKWL
-144 STYLIKKEANNHQII
+144 ATYLILKESNHHNII
-159 PNIKFITINLKK
+159 PSVKFVKTNLGKYIIVKK
-171 VILSK
+171 
-176 KPKYNKYTEFESA
+176 KYTKYLELELA
-189 SKYNNTI
+189 QKYNNTI
-196 YINITMYNILKE
+196 YINLTMYNILK
-208 KDFNE
+208 KKNFNE

-220 DLFFQLQKIIE
+220 DLFYQLQKIIE
-231 TVNQNNILYDIG
+231 VVKENNI
-243 IYNLIKETII
+243 IYNIDLYNLTKETII

-267 PLLNNF
+267 PLINNF
-273 GFKKLLLSDI
+273 GFKKLLLNEKEKQISSYDI
-283 SKQTTI
+283 
-289 YDLEEYFDTIL
+289 EEYFDSIL
-300 LNNPIIIKKYPI
+300 LNNPIIIKKYPL

-335 KMEYF
+335 KIEYF
-340 NNQIHEYNKI
+340 NNQIREYNKI
-350 LTETENQIVIDNI
+350 LSETENEIVIDNI
-363 TSKLEELELGIKDID
+363 KTKLEELEKGIKDIN
-378 IFHNTII
+378 IFHDTII

-408 IKVLKEAV
+408 ITTLKEAV

-428 NNRMRIFKPSTFLK
+428 NNRMKIFKTSTFLK
-442 KEELLTKEYS
+442 KEEILTKEYS

>member
-1 MSEYLI
+1 MQEHLI
-7 NSKNQNQFKDSLLK
+7 TKKNQVEFKNSLVK
-21 VLNTSTEVIGSKLNT
+21 VLNTNVELVDSKLNI

-44 AVYINSSID
+44 FIYQNNEID
-53 YLDPFIIKLSKHKE
+53 YLDPFVIKLSKHKE
-67 LFNKY
+67 LFSKY
-72 FSKEINISYN
+72 LSKNINITYN
-82 QYLEKVSSIILDK
+82 EYLDTISKIILDK
-95 KNNSIIKEYA
+95 KNYDIIKKYA

-119 IEIAKIYGSIIL
+119 VEIAKIYASHIL
-131 KNKLRNINEFKWL
+131 KNEIKYTSELKWL
-144 STYLIKKEANNHQII
+144 ATYLILKEANHHNII
-159 PNIKFITINLKK
+159 PSVKFVKTNLDKYIIIKE
-171 VILSK
+171 
-176 KPKYNKYTEFESA
+176 KYTKYLELELA
-189 SKYNNTI
+189 QKYNNTI
-196 YINITMYNILKE
+196 YINLTMYNILK
-208 KDFNE
+208 KKNFNE

-220 DLFFQLQKIIE
+220 DLFYQLQKVIE
-231 TVNQNNILYDIG
+231 VVKENNI
-243 IYNLIKETII
+243 IYNIDLYNLTKETII

-267 PLLNNF
+267 PLINNF
-273 GFKKLLLSDI
+273 GFKKLLLNEKEKQISSYDI
-283 SKQTTI
+283 
-289 YDLEEYFDTIL
+289 EEYFDSIL
-300 LNNPIIIKKYPI
+300 LNNPIIIKKYPL

-335 KMEYF
+335 KIEYF
-340 NNQIHEYNKI
+340 NNQIREYNKI
-350 LTETENQIVIDNI
+350 LSETENEIVIDNVK
-363 TSKLEELELGIKDID
+363 TKLEELEKGIKDIN
-378 IFHNTII
+378 IFHDTII

-408 IKVLKEAV
+408 ITALKEAV

-428 NNRMRIFKPSTFLK
+428 NNRMKIFKTSTFLK
-442 KEELLTKEYS
+442 KEEILTKEYS

>member
-1 MSEYLI
+1 MQEHLI
-7 NSKNQNQFKDSLLK
+7 TKKNQVEFKNSLVK
-21 VLNTSTEVIGSKLNT
+21 VLNTNVELVDSKLNI

-44 AVYINSSID
+44 FIYQNNEID
-53 YLDPFIIKLSKHKE
+53 YLDPFVIKLSKHKQ
-67 LFNKY
+67 L
-72 FSKEINISYN
+72 FSKYLSKNINITYN
-82 QYLEKVSSIILDK
+82 EYLDTISKIILDK
-95 KNNSIIKEYA
+95 KNYDIIKKYA

-119 IEIAKIYGSIIL
+119 VEIAKIYASHIL
-131 KNKLRNINEFKWL
+131 KNEIKYTSELKWL
-144 STYLIKKEANNHQII
+144 ATYLILKEANHHNII
-159 PNIKFITINLKK
+159 PSVKFVKTNLGKYIIVKK
-171 VILSK
+171 KYTKYLELELAQ
-176 KPKYNKYTEFESA
+176 KYNT
-189 SKYNNTI
+189 TI
-196 YINITMYNILKE
+196 YINLTMYNILK
-208 KDFNE
+208 KKNFNE

-220 DLFFQLQKIIE
+220 DLFYQLQKIIE
-231 TVNQNNILYDIG
+231 VVKENNI
-243 IYNLIKETII
+243 IYNIDLYNLTKETII

-267 PLLNNF
+267 PLINNF
-273 GFKKLLLSDI
+273 GFKKLLLNEKEKQISSYDI
-283 SKQTTI
+283 
-289 YDLEEYFDTIL
+289 EEYFDSIL
-300 LNNPIIIKKYPI
+300 LNNPIIIKKYPL

-335 KMEYF
+335 KIEYF
-340 NNQIHEYNKI
+340 NNQIREYNKI
-350 LTETENQIVIDNI
+350 LSETENEIVIDNI
-363 TSKLEELELGIKDID
+363 KTKLEELEKGIKDIN
-378 IFHNTII
+378 IFHDTII

-408 IKVLKEAV
+408 ITALKEAV

-428 NNRMRIFKPSTFLK
+428 NNRMKIFKTSTFLK
-442 KEELLTKEYS
+442 KEEILTKEYS

>member
-1 MSEYLI
+1 MQEYLI
-7 NSKNQNQFKDSLLK
+7 TKKNQVEFKNSLVK
-21 VLNTSTEVIGSKLNT
+21 VLNTNVELVDSKLNI

-44 AVYINSSID
+44 FIYQNNEID
-53 YLDPFIIKLSKHKE
+53 YLDPFVIKLSKHKE
-67 LFNKY
+67 LFSKY
-72 FSKEINISYN
+72 LSKNINITYN
-82 QYLEKVSSIILDK
+82 EYLDTISKIILDK
-95 KNNSIIKEYA
+95 KNYDIIKKYA

-119 IEIAKIYGSIIL
+119 VEIAKIYASHIL
-131 KNKLRNINEFKWL
+131 KNEIKYTSELKWL
-144 STYLIKKEANNHQII
+144 ATYLILKESNHHNII
-159 PNIKFITINLKK
+159 PSVKFVKTNLGKYIIVKK
-171 VILSK
+171 
-176 KPKYNKYTEFESA
+176 KYTKYLELELA
-189 SKYNNTI
+189 QKYNNTI
-196 YINITMYNILKE
+196 YINLTMYNILK
-208 KDFNE
+208 KKNFNE

-220 DLFFQLQKIIE
+220 DLFYQLQKIIE
-231 TVNQNNILYDIG
+231 VVKENNI
-243 IYNLIKETII
+243 IYNIDLYNLTKETII

-267 PLLNNF
+267 PLINNF
-273 GFKKLLLSDI
+273 GFKKLLLNEKEKQISSYDI
-283 SKQTTI
+283 
-289 YDLEEYFDTIL
+289 EEYFDSIL
-300 LNNPIIIKKYPI
+300 LNNPIIIKKYPL

-335 KMEYF
+335 KIEYF
-340 NNQIHEYNKI
+340 NNQIREYNKI
-350 LTETENQIVIDNI
+350 LSETENEIVIDNI
-363 TSKLEELELGIKDID
+363 KTKLEELEKGIKDIN
-378 IFHNTII
+378 IFHDTII

-408 IKVLKEAV
+408 ITALKEAV

-428 NNRMRIFKPSTFLK
+428 NNRMKIFKTSTFLK
-442 KEELLTKEYS
+442 KEEILTKEYS

>member
-1 MSEYLI
+1 MQEHLI
-7 NSKNQNQFKDSLLK
+7 TKKNQVEFKNSLVK
-21 VLNTSTEVIGSKLNT
+21 VLNTNVELVDSKLNI

-44 AVYINSSID
+44 FIYQNNEID
-53 YLDPFIIKLSKHKE
+53 YLDPFVIKLSKHKE
-67 LFNKY
+67 LFSKY
-72 FSKEINISYN
+72 LSKNINITYN
-82 QYLEKVSSIILDK
+82 EYLDTISKIILDK
-95 KNNSIIKEYA
+95 KNYDIIKKYA

-119 IEIAKIYGSIIL
+119 LEIAKIYASHIL
-131 KNKLRNINEFKWL
+131 KNEIKYTSELKWL
-144 STYLIKKEANNHQII
+144 ATYLILKEANHHNII
-159 PNIKFITINLKK
+159 PSVKFIKTNLGKYIIVKK
-171 VILSK
+171 
-176 KPKYNKYTEFESA
+176 KYTKYLELELA
-189 SKYNNTI
+189 QKYNNTI
-196 YINITMYNILKE
+196 YINLTMYNILK
-208 KDFNE
+208 KKNFNE

-220 DLFFQLQKIIE
+220 DLCYQLQKIIE
-231 TVNQNNILYDIG
+231 VVKENNI
-243 IYNLIKETII
+243 IYNIDLYNLTKETII

-267 PLLNNF
+267 PLINNF
-273 GFKKLLLSDI
+273 GFKKLLLNEKEKQISSYDI
-283 SKQTTI
+283 
-289 YDLEEYFDTIL
+289 EEYFDSIL
-300 LNNPIIIKKYPI
+300 LNNPIIIKKYPL

-335 KMEYF
+335 KIEYF
-340 NNQIHEYNKI
+340 NNQIREYNKI
-350 LTETENQIVIDNI
+350 LSETENEIVIDNVK
-363 TSKLEELELGIKDID
+363 TKLEELEKGINDIN
-378 IFHNTII
+378 IFHDTII

-408 IKVLKEAV
+408 ITVLKEAV

-428 NNRMRIFKPSTFLK
+428 NNRMKIFKTSTFLK
-442 KEELLTKEYS
+442 KEEILTKEYS

>member
-1 MSEYLI
+1 MQEHLI
-7 NSKNQNQFKDSLLK
+7 TKKNQVEFKNSLVK
-21 VLNTSTEVIGSKLNT
+21 VLNTNVELVDSKLNI

-44 AVYINSSID
+44 FIYQNNEID
-53 YLDPFIIKLSKHKE
+53 YLDPFVIKLSKHKE
-67 LFNKY
+67 LFSKY
-72 FSKEINISYN
+72 LSKNINITYN
-82 QYLEKVSSIILDK
+82 EYLDTISKIILDK
-95 KNNSIIKEYA
+95 KNYDIIKKYA

-119 IEIAKIYGSIIL
+119 VEIAKIYASHIL
-131 KNKLRNINEFKWL
+131 KNEIKYTSELKWL
-144 STYLIKKEANNHQII
+144 ATYLILKEANHHNII
-159 PNIKFITINLKK
+159 PSVKFVKTNLDKYIIIKK
-171 VILSK
+171 
-176 KPKYNKYTEFESA
+176 KYTKYLELELA
-189 SKYNNTI
+189 QKYNNTI
-196 YINITMYNILKE
+196 YINLTMYNILK
-208 KDFNE
+208 KKNFNE

-220 DLFFQLQKIIE
+220 DLFYQLQKIIE
-231 TVNQNNILYDIG
+231 VVKENNI
-243 IYNLIKETII
+243 IYNIDLYNLTKETII

-267 PLLNNF
+267 PLINNF
-273 GFKKLLLSDI
+273 GFKKLLLNEKEKQISSYDI
-283 SKQTTI
+283 
-289 YDLEEYFDTIL
+289 EEYFDSIL
-300 LNNPIIIKKYPI
+300 LNNPIIIKKYPL

-335 KMEYF
+335 KIEYF
-340 NNQIHEYNKI
+340 NNQIREYNKI
-350 LTETENQIVIDNI
+350 LSETENEIVIDNI
-363 TSKLEELELGIKDID
+363 KTKLEELEKGIKDIN
-378 IFHNTII
+378 IFHDTII

-408 IKVLKEAV
+408 ITALKEAV

-428 NNRMRIFKPSTFLK
+428 NNRMKIFKTSTFLK
-442 KEELLTKEYS
+442 KEEILTKEYS

>member
-1 MSEYLI
+1 MQEHLI
-7 NSKNQNQFKDSLLK
+7 TKKNQVEFKNSLVK
-21 VLNTSTEVIGSKLNT
+21 VLNTNVELVDSKLNI

-44 AVYINSSID
+44 FIYQNNEID
-53 YLDPFIIKLSKHKE
+53 YQDPFVIKLSKHKE
-67 LFNKY
+67 LFSKY
-72 FSKEINISYN
+72 LSKNINITYN
-82 QYLEKVSSIILDK
+82 EYLDTISKIILDK
-95 KNNSIIKEYA
+95 KNYDIIKKYA

-119 IEIAKIYGSIIL
+119 VEIAKIYASHIL
-131 KNKLRNINEFKWL
+131 KNEIKYTSELKWL
-144 STYLIKKEANNHQII
+144 ATYLILKEANHHNII
-159 PNIKFITINLKK
+159 PSVKFVKTNLDKYIIIKKK
-171 VILSK
+171 YTKYLELELAQ
-176 KPKYNKYTEFESA
+176 KYNT
-189 SKYNNTI
+189 TI
-196 YINITMYNILKE
+196 YINLTMYNILK
-208 KDFNE
+208 KKNFNE

-220 DLFFQLQKIIE
+220 DLFYQLQKVIE
-231 TVNQNNILYDIG
+231 VVKENNI
-243 IYNLIKETII
+243 IYNIDLYNLTKETII

-267 PLLNNF
+267 PLINNF
-273 GFKKLLLSDI
+273 GFKKLLLNEKEKQISSYDI
-283 SKQTTI
+283 
-289 YDLEEYFDTIL
+289 EEYFDSIL
-300 LNNPIIIKKYPI
+300 LNNPIIIKKYPL

-335 KMEYF
+335 KIEYF
-340 NNQIHEYNKI
+340 NNQIREYNKI
-350 LTETENQIVIDNI
+350 LSETENEIVIDNI
-363 TSKLEELELGIKDID
+363 KTKLEELEKGIKDIN
-378 IFHNTII
+378 IFHDTII

-408 IKVLKEAV
+408 ITALKEAV

-428 NNRMRIFKPSTFLK
+428 NNRMKIFKTSTFLK
-442 KEELLTKEYS
+442 KEEILTKEYS

>member
-1 MSEYLI
+1 MQEHLI
-7 NSKNQNQFKDSLLK
+7 TKKNQVEFKNSLVK
-21 VLNTSTEVIGSKLNT
+21 VLNTNVELVDSKLNI

-44 AVYINSSID
+44 FIYQNNEID
-53 YLDPFIIKLSKHKE
+53 YLDPFVIKLSKHKE
-67 LFNKY
+67 LFSKY
-72 FSKEINISYN
+72 LSKNINITYN
-82 QYLEKVSSIILDK
+82 EYLDTISKIILDK
-95 KNNSIIKEYA
+95 KNYDIIKKYA

-119 IEIAKIYGSIIL
+119 VEIAKIYASHIL
-131 KNKLRNINEFKWL
+131 KNEIKYTSELKWL
-144 STYLIKKEANNHQII
+144 ATYLILKEANHHNII
-159 PNIKFITINLKK
+159 PSVKFVKTNLDKYIIIKK
-171 VILSK
+171 
-176 KPKYNKYTEFESA
+176 KYTKYLELELA
-189 SKYNNTI
+189 QKYNNTI
-196 YINITMYNILKE
+196 YINLTMYNILK
-208 KDFNE
+208 KKNFNE

-220 DLFFQLQKIIE
+220 DLFYQLQKVIE
-231 TVNQNNILYDIG
+231 VVKENNI
-243 IYNLIKETII
+243 IYNIDLYNLTKETII

-267 PLLNNF
+267 PLINNF
-273 GFKKLLLSDI
+273 GFKKLLLNEKEKQISSYDI
-283 SKQTTI
+283 
-289 YDLEEYFDTIL
+289 EEYFDSIL
-300 LNNPIIIKKYPI
+300 LNNPIIIKKYPL

-335 KMEYF
+335 KIEYF
-340 NNQIHEYNKI
+340 NNQIREYNKI
-350 LTETENQIVIDNI
+350 LSETENEIVIDNI
-363 TSKLEELELGIKDID
+363 KTKLEELEKGITDIN
-378 IFHNTII
+378 IFHDTII

-408 IKVLKEAV
+408 ITALKEAV

-428 NNRMRIFKPSTFLK
+428 NNRMKIFKTSTFLK
-442 KEELLTKEYS
+442 KEEILTKEYS

>member
-1 MSEYLI
+1 MQEHLI
-7 NSKNQNQFKDSLLK
+7 TKKNQVEFKNSLVK
-21 VLNTSTEVIGSKLNT
+21 VLNTNVELVDSKLNI

-44 AVYINSSID
+44 FIYQNNEID
-53 YLDPFIIKLSKHKE
+53 YLDPFVIKLSKHKE
-67 LFNKY
+67 LFSKY
-72 FSKEINISYN
+72 LSKNINITYN
-82 QYLEKVSSIILDK
+82 EYLDTISKIILDK
-95 KNNSIIKEYA
+95 KNYDIIKKYA

-119 IEIAKIYGSIIL
+119 VEIAKIYASHIL
-131 KNKLRNINEFKWL
+131 KNEIKYTSELKWL
-144 STYLIKKEANNHQII
+144 ATYLILKEANHHNII
-159 PNIKFITINLKK
+159 PSIKFVKTNLDKYIIIKK
-171 VILSK
+171 
-176 KPKYNKYTEFESA
+176 KYTKYLELELA
-189 SKYNNTI
+189 QKYNNTI
-196 YINITMYNILKE
+196 YINLTMYNILK
-208 KDFNE
+208 KKNFNE

-220 DLFFQLQKIIE
+220 DLFYQLQKVIE
-231 TVNQNNILYDIG
+231 VVKENNI
-243 IYNLIKETII
+243 IYNIDLYNLTKETII

-267 PLLNNF
+267 PLINNF
-273 GFKKLLLSDI
+273 GFKKLLLNEKEKQISSYDI
-283 SKQTTI
+283 
-289 YDLEEYFDTIL
+289 EEYFDSIL
-300 LNNPIIIKKYPI
+300 LNNPIIIKKYPL

-335 KMEYF
+335 KIEYF
-340 NNQIHEYNKI
+340 NNQIREYNKI
-350 LTETENQIVIDNI
+350 LSETENEIVIDNI
-363 TSKLEELELGIKDID
+363 KTKLEELEKGITDIN
-378 IFHNTII
+378 IFHDTII

-408 IKVLKEAV
+408 ITALKEAV

-428 NNRMRIFKPSTFLK
+428 NNRMKIFKTSTFLK
-442 KEELLTKEYS
+442 KEEILTKEYS

>member
-1 MSEYLI
+1 MQEHLI
-7 NSKNQNQFKDSLLK
+7 TKKNQVEFKNSLVK
-21 VLNTSTEVIGSKLNT
+21 VLNTNVELVDSKLNI

-44 AVYINSSID
+44 FIYQNNEID
-53 YLDPFIIKLSKHKE
+53 YLDPFVIKLSKHKE
-67 LFNKY
+67 LFSKY
-72 FSKEINISYN
+72 LSKNINITYN
-82 QYLEKVSSIILDK
+82 EYLDTISKIILDK
-95 KNNSIIKEYA
+95 KNYDIIKKYA

-119 IEIAKIYGSIIL
+119 VEIAKIYASHIL
-131 KNKLRNINEFKWL
+131 KNEIKYTSELKWL
-144 STYLIKKEANNHQII
+144 ATYLILKEANHHNII
-159 PNIKFITINLKK
+159 PSVKFVKTNLDKYIIIKK
-171 VILSK
+171 
-176 KPKYNKYTEFESA
+176 KYTKYLELELA
-189 SKYNNTI
+189 QKYNNTI
-196 YINITMYNILKE
+196 YINLTMYNILK
-208 KDFNE
+208 KKNFNE

-220 DLFFQLQKIIE
+220 DLFYQLQKVIE
-231 TVNQNNILYDIG
+231 VVKENNI
-243 IYNLIKETII
+243 IYNIDLYNLTKETII

-267 PLLNNF
+267 PLINNF
-273 GFKKLLLSDI
+273 GFKKLLLNEKEKQISSYDI
-283 SKQTTI
+283 
-289 YDLEEYFDTIL
+289 EEYFDSIL
-300 LNNPIIIKKYPI
+300 LNNPIIIKKYPL

-335 KMEYF
+335 KIEYF
-340 NNQIHEYNKI
+340 NNQIREYNKI
-350 LTETENQIVIDNI
+350 LSETENEIVIDNI
-363 TSKLEELELGIKDID
+363 KTKLEELEKGIKDIN
-378 IFHNTII
+378 IFHDTII

-408 IKVLKEAV
+408 ITTLKEAV

-428 NNRMRIFKPSTFLK
+428 NNRMKIFKTSTFLK
-442 KEELLTKEYS
+442 KEEILTKEYS

>member
-1 MSEYLI
+1 MQEHLI
-7 NSKNQNQFKDSLLK
+7 TKKNQVEFKNSLVK
-21 VLNTSTEVIGSKLNT
+21 VLNTNVELVDSKLNI

-44 AVYINSSID
+44 FIYQNNEID
-53 YLDPFIIKLSKHKE
+53 YLDPFVIKLSKHKE
-67 LFNKY
+67 LFSKY
-72 FSKEINISYN
+72 LSKNINITYN
-82 QYLEKVSSIILDK
+82 EYLDTISKIILDK
-95 KNNSIIKEYA
+95 KNYDIIKKYA

-119 IEIAKIYGSIIL
+119 VEIAKIYASHIL
-131 KNKLRNINEFKWL
+131 KNEIKYTSELKWL
-144 STYLIKKEANNHQII
+144 ATYLILKEANHHNII
-159 PNIKFITINLKK
+159 PSVKFVKTNLGKYIIVKK
-171 VILSK
+171 KYTKYLELELAQ
-176 KPKYNKYTEFESA
+176 KYNT
-189 SKYNNTI
+189 TI
-196 YINITMYNILKE
+196 YINLTMYNILK
-208 KDFNE
+208 KKNFNE

-220 DLFFQLQKIIE
+220 DLFYQLQKVIE
-231 TVNQNNILYDIG
+231 VVKENNI
-243 IYNLIKETII
+243 IYNIDLYNLTKETII

-267 PLLNNF
+267 PLINNF
-273 GFKKLLLSDI
+273 GFKKLLLNEKEKQISSYDI
-283 SKQTTI
+283 
-289 YDLEEYFDTIL
+289 EEYFDSIL
-300 LNNPIIIKKYPI
+300 LNNPIIIKKYPL

-335 KMEYF
+335 KIEYF
-340 NNQIHEYNKI
+340 NNQIREYNKI
-350 LTETENQIVIDNI
+350 LSETENEIVIDNI
-363 TSKLEELELGIKDID
+363 KTKLEELEKGIKDIN
-378 IFHNTII
+378 IFHDTII

-408 IKVLKEAV
+408 ITALKEAV

-428 NNRMRIFKPSTFLK
+428 NNRMKIFKTSTFLK
-442 KEELLTKEYS
+442 KEEILTKEYS